1 MTPVQVLRI
10 GARLVA
16 LVVVLLIAL
25 CLHGLWRLV
34 RAPSPWPPRFLG
46 MVARIAGARLR
57 VTGTPLRR
65 DVLIVSNHLSWIDIL
80 VLAQASGT
88 AFVAKDDLAGVPLIG
103 WLCTLNE
110 TIFIARGDRS
120 SVGEQVATVR
130 RAIATGRPVT
140 VFPEGTTGDGETLL
154 PFKAALLEGLDPPLP
169 GVRVQPV
176 RIDYGAATPGICWG
190 DETGQANALR
200 ILARR
205 GSYPANVGFAEPFD
219 PAAFPGRKAIA
230 AEARRRLESASPNVP
245 ASAMRRAP

>member
-1 MTPVQVLRI
+1 MTPVQRLRVA
-10 GARLVA
+10 GRLLA
-16 LVVVLLIAL
+16 LVVALLVAL

-46 MVARIAGARLR
+46 MVARIAGARPQ
-57 VTGTPLRR
+57 VTGVPLRR
-65 DVLIVSNHLSWIDIL
+65 DVLIVANHLSWIDIL
-80 VLAQASGT
+80 VLAEASGT

-103 WLCTLNE
+103 WLCTLNH

-120 SVGEQVATVR
+120 SVGEQVATLR
-130 RAIATGRPVT
+130 RALERGRPVT
-140 VFPEGTTGDGETLL
+140 VFPEGTTGDGQTLL

-176 RIDYGAATPGICWG
+176 RIDYGAATQEIVWG

-205 GSYPANVGFAEPFD
+205 GSFPANLTFADPFAPTD
-219 PAAFPGRKAIA
+219 FPGRKMIA
-230 AEARRRLESASPNVP
+230 AEARRR
-245 ASAMRRAP
+245 MGG